1 MVNSATL
8 TSIIL
13 HTSCNLNEVNSK
25 WFNDIVRAKTEP
37 VRLQKSLE
45 FGLTFFMLHIPYQL
59 TGIIFWRQLTTICRR
74 YTTLHCLNS
83 VVGSLEPSLYL

>member
-37 VRLQKSLE
+37 LRLQKSLE
-45 FGLTFFMLHIPYQL
+45 FGKVDIRIRLPQDRQQTVPGAIQNE
-59 TGIIFWRQLTTICRR
+59 II
-74 YTTLHCLNS
+74 
-83 VVGSLEPSLYL
+83 